1 MSISAQM
8 SDAARRVHE
17 KLQAFV
23 ASGEYNVSQGRV
35 VTSDAITGGKATA
48 YDFSQVFSVEG
59 TNDAT
64 MLFPHLKELEQTLC
78 SEAVQR
84 NWSRHCAARLFMP
97 RR

>member
-1 MSISAQM
+1 M

-59 TNDAT
+59 TDDAT
-64 MLFPHLKELEQTLC
+64 MLFHHLKELEQSLR
-78 SEAVQR
+78 SEAVHAKEVMMHDAQESKPLASGVR
-84 NWSRHCAARLFMP
+84 
-97 RR
+97 

>member
-64 MLFPHLKELEQTLC
+64 MRTTQ
-78 SEAVQR
+78 
-84 NWSRHCAARLFMP
+84 AAASSKMKMP
-97 RR
+97 ARIKSDE